1 MNIEETTLNDSLI
14 LIPAGHLDAKTAHE
28 FQDAV
33 VEKIKAGA
41 KSIVL
46 DFSNI
51 DYLSSAGL
59 RSLLVIAKQQKEG
72 GGHLAICSVKEMV
85 HKVFEVS
92 GFNTIVDIHT
102 DRRSAVDKHS

>member
-1 MNIEETTLNDSLI
+1 MNIKETTQNDCLI
-14 LIPAGHLDAKTAHE
+14 LIPEGRLDAGTAHE

-33 VEKIKAGA
+33 AERINAGA

-59 RSLLVIAKQQKEG
+59 RCLLIVAKQQKESG
-72 GGHLAICSVKEMV
+72 GQLTICSIQDKVSE
-85 HKVFEVS
+85 VFEVS
-92 GFNTIVDIHT
+92 GFSTIVDIHP
-102 DRRSAVDKHS
+102 DRNSAVDK